1 MRTQDL
7 QNYLVFDGG
16 PLVLLDV
23 LCLPEVLVAED
34 DVGGQAGEDEDHGGD
49 DDSRLL
55 ELSSRSGSC
64 ISTLMSSFQVRT
76 DVMVESRMLVP
87 PGVSYHPVLTSWSNM

>member
-7 QNYLVFDGG
+7 QNYLVFEGG

-23 LCLPEVLVAED
+23 LCLLEVLE
-34 DVGGQAGEDEDHGGD
+34 AGDEDHGVD